1 MNKSSNGIYVS
12 GQGTPVIL
20 LHSSLSSARQWQ
32 PLVKLL
38 EPKFLVINVD
48 ILGYGNADEVS
59 DATNYNFNVEI
70 KRIEKVLNTVA
81 PNQSFH
87 LVGHSCGGAI
97 ALKLAVEQ
105 SERILSLSLY
115 EPVAFHLLEQGS
127 KARAISDEFA
137 RKVDVDDKYQAA
149 EIFTDFWNKE
159 GFFRSLPQKIQDSM
173 ARDMPKVRLDSKG
186 LISEH
191 YSLDDLSCIT
201 CRTLMMTGDHSPE
214 LIHLLSSEIR
224 ASLPNVEQKCF
235 QTGHMGPVSRS
246 DLIHPSIA
254 DFIHKS

>member
-1 MNKSSNGIYVS
+1 MNKLLNGIYVS

-38 EPKFLVINVD
+38 EPNFLVINID
-48 ILGYGNADEVS
+48 ILGYGNADKVS
-59 DATNYNFNVEI
+59 DELNYNFDVEI
-70 KRIEKVLNTVA
+70 KRIKSVLSTIA

-105 SERILSLSLY
+105 SESLLSLSLY
-115 EPVAFHLLEQGS
+115 EAVAFHLLEQGS
-127 KARAISDEFA
+127 EARAVSEGFA
-137 RKVDVDDKYQAA
+137 LKVDVEDTYQAA

-159 GFFRSLPQKIQDSM
+159 GFFRSLPQKMKDSM
-173 ARDMPKVRLDSKG
+173 ANDMPKVRLDSKG
-186 LISEH
+186 LISES
-191 YSLDDLSCIT
+191 YSLADLNVIS
-201 CRTLMMTGDHSPE
+201 CRTLLMTGAQSPE
-214 LIHLLSSEIR
+214 LIHLLSNEIK
-224 ASLPNVEQKCF
+224 ASLPNVEEKCF
-235 QTGHMGPVSRS
+235 PTGHMGPVSHS

-254 DFIHKS
+254 DFIQKI